1 MSQTITAGF
10 MPLTDSM
17 LLVIAEQQGFAA
29 AEGLSLRLVRE
40 TSWANIRDR
49 VGVGHFD
56 VAHMLAPMPVAANL
70 GLSPLSV
77 PFIAAMALGHGGNAV
92 TVSVALWAQML
103 AHGATDDLDPIATGQ
118 ALAAAVRASAKRLR
132 FGVVHQHSSHNY
144 ELRYWLAASGVHPDR
159 DVEIVV
165 LPPPLLPDAL
175 ASGAIDGYCVGEPW
189 GGVAVRAGH
198 GRIVA
203 TKSRI
208 WRSSPD
214 KVLGMRAAWAD
225 ANPDLLTAL
234 IRALYRAALWCSVPA
249 NLTEA
254 ARIMAQPQFLDQPA
268 DLVAGALTGHLAIGA
283 DAVRQEQRFY
293 VPSAGAAN
301 FPWQNHAAWFYAQMV
316 RWGEVAAT
324 PDNLARA
331 AASFRPDLFRAALAP
346 LGVPLPAE
354 DSKIDGLITE
364 PVTLLTSAGPLLQ
377 YPDGF
382 FDGAQFDMAGPPPKT

>member
-1 MSQTITAGF
+1 MSQTIIAAGF

-17 LLVIAEQQGFAA
+17 LLVVAEQQGFAA

-56 VAHMLAPMPVAANL
+56 VAHMLAPMPIAANL
-70 GLSPLSV
+70 GLSPLPV

-92 TVSVALWAQML
+92 TVSLDLWAQMI
-103 AHGATDDLDPIATGQ
+103 AHGATDDLDPATTGL
-118 ALAAAVRASAKRLR
+118 ALAAAVHASPRRLR
-132 FGVVHQHSSHNY
+132 FGVVHQDSSHNH
-144 ELRYWLAASGVHPDR
+144 ELRYWLAASGVVPDR

-198 GRIVA
+198 GRIVT

-225 ANPDLLTAL
+225 ANPDTLAAL
-234 IRALYRAALWCSVPA
+234 IRALHNAALWCSAPA
-249 NLTEA
+249 NLPEA

-268 DLVAGALTGHLAIGA
+268 DLVGGALTGHLAIGA
-283 DAVRQEQRFY
+283 GATRQVERFY
-293 VPSAGAAN
+293 VPYAGAAN
-301 FPWQNHAAWFYAQMV
+301 FPWKSHAVWFYAQMV
-316 RWGEVAAT
+316 RWGQVQAS
-324 PDNLARA
+324 PQNLALA
-331 AASFRPDLFRAALAP
+331 AASFRPDLYRAALAP
-346 LGVPLPAE
+346 LGVPMPP
-354 DSKIDGLITE
+354 DDYKIDGLITKPLE
-364 PVTLLTSAGPLLQ
+364 LATPAGPLLQ
-377 YPDGF
+377 FPDGF
-382 FDGAQFDMAGPPPKT
+382 FDGTRFDWSAPL